1 MPVEGVFSRIRVGW
15 WGDGGEEYSDCG
27 YCEARGGS
35 EVPER
40 RAGYFPSP
48 QKVS

>member
-1 MPVEGVFSRIRVGW
+1 MLILLQDEIWAVR
-15 WGDGGEEYSDCG
+15 WGDGGEENPDGG

-40 RAGYFPSP
+40 RAGYFSSP